1 MKASTLKKIIK
12 NPALVIKPLGRRGI
26 LSFLSD
32 ETYLKL
38 LYRAELGKKLNLESP
53 KSFNEKMQWLKI
65 NDRNP
70 EYIQWVDK
78 ISVKSMIEKT
88 IGKKYVVPLI
98 GEWNNSNEIDF
109 DKVPDLCV
117 FKCNHDQ
124 GSTRIYK
131 RGESD
136 EKELCKHLTKCLAN
150 NPYSETREWPYKGI
164 KSKILCEPFLA
175 DDIVDYKIFCFNG
188 IPRIVNIGMKSQKD
202 QKTRITFLDMNW
214 NLLSIQ
220 RSDFDRVKYLPQKP
234 ECFNEICNAAEKL
247 AKGKKFVRIDFFI
260 VDGKPYFSEFTL
272 YPTSGLVKFTPDEG
286 DLIFGKW
293 LKL

>member
-1 MKASTLKKIIK
+1 M
-12 NPALVIKPLGRRGI
+12 
-26 LSFLSD
+26 
-32 ETYLKL
+32 
-38 LYRAELGKKLNLESP
+38 
-53 KSFNEKMQWLKI
+53 
-65 NDRNP
+65 
-70 EYIQWVDK
+70 
-78 ISVKSMIEKT
+78 
-88 IGKKYVVPLI
+88 
-98 GEWNNSNEIDF
+98 
-109 DKVPDLCV
+109 
-117 FKCNHDQ
+117 
-124 GSTRIYK
+124 
-131 RGESD
+131 
-136 EKELCKHLTKCLAN
+136 TKCLAN